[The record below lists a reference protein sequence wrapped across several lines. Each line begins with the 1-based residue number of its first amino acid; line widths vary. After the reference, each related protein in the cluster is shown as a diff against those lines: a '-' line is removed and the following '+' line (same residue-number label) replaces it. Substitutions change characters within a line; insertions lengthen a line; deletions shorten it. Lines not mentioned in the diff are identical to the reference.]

1 MADFL
6 SKITKFL
13 IPEEVEEIE
22 AKVDE
27 KQETRRQTVKV
38 APNVT
43 RVAMDLPFTQI
54 QLKLQE
60 MKQHHLLLI
69 TMKKIIVVL
78 V

>member
-43 RVAMDLPFTQI
+43 RVMDLPFTQI

>member
-27 KQETRRQTVKV
+27 KK
-38 APNVT
+38 
-43 RVAMDLPFTQI
+43 
-54 QLKLQE
+54 KLE
-60 MKQHHLLLI
+60 DKQ
-69 TMKKIIVVL
+69 
-78 V
+78 